1 MEEINELDVMED
13 GNKEPCANGEA
24 ICEENMNRNSSSK
37 RKKEVDSDKE
47 KTSPDQK
54 RLRQEWSQTDN
65 TVALTLR
72 IDECPVDQLK
82 DIDVEFTDKSVTL
95 TLPDNRKWSW
105 TLAEEI
111 VREES
116 RVKVSKKHKIVL
128 QMKKKNEIHW
138 KTYEA
143 IPTLPSSSSSDES
156 VLSGTLSDTLHSD
169 LDITIASSVNTCS
182 EDSGMDNISEPIKSV
197 ENQIPEEKIQKDE
210 PVFELQHIKHDFIEK
225 DDTFTVHI
233 YVKEINKAAVEV
245 NFEPH
250 SLTVRFHTGD
260 KKFLQLH
267 KMNEDTVFLWKIQ
280 LRGEIIPEKSKYKIT
295 STLIDITLGK
305 KLFTRWGDLEALKRK
320 SPSEN
325 PSQTDTWI
333 NISQVKP
340 AAMPSSRH
348 SPSDE
353 NQARKERDIKK
364 EKSEINKGKENK
376 TNQNEANKE
385 NVAQKPTC
393 KVSPLNKNSHTA
405 EIVVSPGMTGLDNL
419 GNTCFMNSVLQCLA
433 NTREFRDIFL
443 DSSFQSDLNTSNS
456 LGTGGKLAIC
466 FAVLMK
472 VLWSGH
478 HYSYAPSKLKTLVA
492 LKASQFT
499 GFAQHDA
506 QEFMAF
512 LLDGLHEDLNRVQK
526 KPYTQT
532 VEDGGRPDEVVA
544 SEAWEV
550 YKKRNDSFIVDMF
563 QGQYKS
569 KLVCPECGKV
579 SITFD
584 PFLYLSLPL
593 PKKQRLLPVTF
604 FSKDITYKKP
614 VRYMLKLAKDS
625 TVENLKELLYRKTG
639 VHPTNIR
646 VFEAVRGKFQRI
658 FPRGSD
664 LGSVQSND
672 VIIACEVLS
681 KDVAREEVY
690 EINVIQRT
698 VMPNQLPTRC
708 FYCKRQ
714 CPPDEKLK
722 RCTKCFKVGYCNQQ
736 CQKNHWQTHR
746 PCCKPSPDPVG
757 CPFIISIPQSRATF
771 SRISK
776 LMEAY
781 ARYSVDVFQPP
792 VITDNMPSMSG
803 QPSTSSLSSSSSQ
816 SSGSLSSLD
825 SQSSYSST
833 CTITADDT
841 EQILEDTEDN
851 SLEKLSDTSHIPR
864 VRSEQDLSLSSQTG
878 SFSSLSVNS
887 LGPSSVEMES
897 SLAMD
902 EVDKNTQ
909 SETSKSNNATATEM
923 ELNQDQDKILTASST
938 EPRQSNVNPVLG
950 IQTGETGHNSP
961 PFFLKPVA
969 QDGLGLSGQD
979 GERLKDEGDAPLD
992 LSGLRFLSMDWK
1004 NNEKNPG
1011 YVLVQTKELE
1021 VENDESMMTASLDVN
1036 TAHLSQCLELFT
1048 EPEVLSQEEAWYC
1061 PQCKEHR
1068 EATKQMSIWKL
1079 PHTLIVQLKRF
1090 SFRNFILRDKI
1101 DKMVEFPVRGLD
1113 LSSYYVGTRP
1123 ANEPPPIYDLYAVV
1137 NHHGGIL
1144 GGHYTAYVRCAD
1156 PNDYKKNLVGWRL
1169 CDDSRVSNISH
1180 EKNVVTR
1187 AAYLLFFRRREPFI
1201 LPKRPIPSPES
1212 DNKEEEEE
1220 KATKE
1225 KELEGKEEDI
1235 PQLGFPKEM
1244 SVELAKH
1251 EELPEIEQTSD
1262 DKLAPLFSDNIED
1275 NDCTVDNA
1283 SASSTV
1289 GYTDMDTVD

>member
-1 MEEINELDVMED
+1 MED
-13 GNKEPCANGEA
+13 SNKEPCANGEA
-24 ICEENMNRNSSSK
+24 ICEEHMNRNISSK
-37 RKKEVDSDKE
+37 RRKEFDSDKE
-47 KTSPDQK
+47 KPSSGQK
-54 RLRQEWSQTDN
+54 RPRQEWSQTDN
-65 TVALTLR
+65 TVALTLK
-72 IDECPVDQLK
+72 IDECPLDQLK
-82 DIDVEFTDKSVTL
+82 DIGVEFTDKSVTL
-95 TLPDNRKWSW
+95 TLPDKRKWSW

-116 RVKVSKKHKIVL
+116 RVKLSKKHKIIL

-143 IPTLPSSSSSDES
+143 SPALPSTSCVDES
-156 VLSGTLSDTLHSD
+156 MLSGTESHNLGSSLETTIPSSLSTVS
-169 LDITIASSVNTCS
+169 S
-182 EDSGMDNISEPIKSV
+182 EDSGMDNIAEHVKSA
-197 ENQIPEEKIQKDE
+197 EKQIPEEKIQKDV

-233 YVKEINKAAVEV
+233 YVKEVNKDAVRV
-245 NFEPH
+245 NFEPQT
-250 SLTVRFHTGD
+250 LIVRFQTGD
-260 KKFLQLH
+260 KRFLQLH
-267 KMNEDTVFLWKIQ
+267 KMDEDMVFLWKIQ
-280 LRGEIIPEKSKYKIT
+280 LRGEIVPEKSRHKIT
-295 STLIDITLGK
+295 SSLIEIILGK
-305 KLFTRWGDLEALKRK
+305 KEFTRWGDLEALKRK
-320 SPSEN
+320 IPAESPSR
-325 PSQTDTWI
+325 SDTWI
-333 NISQVKP
+333 NINQVKP
-340 AAMPSSRH
+340 AALPSSRN
-348 SPSDE
+348 SPDDE
-353 NQARKERDIKK
+353 NQARKERDIKR

-393 KVSPLNKNSHTA
+393 KVSPLNKNALAA
-405 EIVVSPGMTGLDNL
+405 EILVSPGMTGLDNL

-443 DSSFQSDLNTSNS
+443 DSRFKNDLNVSNS
-456 LGTGGKLAIC
+456 LGTGGKLAMS
-466 FAVLMK
+466 FAILMK

-478 HYSYAPSKLKTLVA
+478 HYSYAPSKLKSLVA

-512 LLDGLHEDLNRVQK
+512 LLDGLHEDLNRVRK

-532 VEDGGRPDEVVA
+532 VEDRGRPDDVVA

-550 YKKRNDSFIVDMF
+550 YKKRNDSFIVDLF

-593 PKKQRLLPVTF
+593 PKKQRLLSVTF

-614 VRYMLKLAKDS
+614 VKYMLKLAKDS

-646 VFEAVRGKFQRI
+646 VFEAFKGKFHKI
-658 FPRGSD
+658 FHRGSD
-664 LGSVQSND
+664 LGSVQTND

-681 KDVAREEVY
+681 KDLAGEEVY

-708 FYCKRQ
+708 CYCKRQ

-722 RCTKCFKVGYCNQQ
+722 RCTKCLKVGYCNPL

-746 PCCKPSPDPVG
+746 PLCKHSPDPVG

-792 VITDNMPSMSG
+792 VINDGMPGMSS
-803 QPSTSSLSSSSSQ
+803 QLSTSNLSSSSSQ

-833 CTITADDT
+833 CTITAEDH
-841 EQILEDTEDN
+841 EQILEDTED
-851 SLEKLSDTSHIPR
+851 LEKLSDTSLIPQ
-864 VRSEQDLSLSSQTG
+864 VWSEQDLTLSSQTG
-878 SFSSLSVNS
+878 SFSSPESSVNS
-887 LGPSSVEMES
+887 LGPSSLDMEFS
-897 SLAMD
+897 IAVD
-902 EVDKNTQ
+902 EEDKNTQ
-909 SETSKSNNATATEM
+909 CEASKSNNATATEM
-923 ELNQDQDKILTASST
+923 DFSGDQDKNLTASSI

-961 PFFLKPVA
+961 PFFLKPVDH
-969 QDGLGLSGQD
+969 DGVSLSGPD
-979 GERLKDEGDAPLD
+979 GERLEDKGDAALD
-992 LSGLRFLSMDWK
+992 LSGLHFLSMDWK
-1004 NNEKNPG
+1004 NNEKHPR

-1021 VENDESMMTASLDVN
+1021 VENDESMMTASLDEVN
-1036 TAHLSQCLELFT
+1036 TAYLSQCLELFT

-1101 DKMVEFPVRGLD
+1101 DKMVEFPVRDLD
-1113 LSSYYVGTRP
+1113 LSPYYVGAQP

-1156 PNDYKKNLVGWRL
+1156 PNDHKKNLVGWRL

-1187 AAYLLFFRRREPFI
+1187 AAYLLFYRRREPFI
-1201 LPKRPIPSPES
+1201 PPERSIPSPES

-1220 KATKE
+1220 VVTKE
-1225 KELEGKEEDI
+1225 KELVGKEETI
-1235 PQLGFPKEM
+1235 PQSGSLNKM
-1244 SVELAKH
+1244 SVESAKH
-1251 EELPEIEQTSD
+1251 EELPEIGQMSD
-1262 DKLAPLFSDNIED
+1262 DKFAPPFSDNIED
-1275 NDCTVDNA
+1275 NDLAVN
-1283 SASSTV
+1283 SASV
-1289 GYTDMDTVD
+1289 PYTDMDSVD